1 MLVFRKFTS
10 NSKSFT
16 LSLVSEEIIYL
27 VRLQNFPKKLTL
39 LTPSYAHVRVR
50 MRG

>member
-1 MLVFRKFTS
+1 MLVFGKFTS

-16 LSLVSEEIIYL
+16 FKSEEIIYL

-39 LTPSYAHVRVR
+39 LTPSYVHVRVR